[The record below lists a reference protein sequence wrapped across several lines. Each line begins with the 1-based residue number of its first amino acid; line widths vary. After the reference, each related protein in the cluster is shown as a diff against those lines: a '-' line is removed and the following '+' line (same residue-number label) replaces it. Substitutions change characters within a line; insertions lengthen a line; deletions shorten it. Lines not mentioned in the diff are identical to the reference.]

1 MITICLCCLCAI
13 PVNAQETY
21 DSFQGTWRGKVL
33 EIISEE
39 VKIIPGTDTQ
49 HVYQTVRFEALDGP
63 KKGTYITAENDYIE
77 LGEGDTFF
85 FDYSIYPDG
94 SEIYNVVELD
104 RKGSLIFLSIVFVG
118 VILAFGRW
126 QGFRSLI
133 SLAVSFLALLY
144 ILLPG
149 ILAGWN
155 PLVASI
161 LVVSAILFV
170 AIFFTHGFN
179 KESCIAYG
187 GTMVAVIIT
196 GLFAM
201 FSVYITHLTGFS
213 DEASIYLN
221 FHTDGSLDFTALLL
235 GAIII
240 GVLGILDDIAITQV
254 AVVSELYE
262 SNPGMDKKEV
272 YKRALR
278 VGRDHV
284 GALVNTLVL
293 AYTGAS
299 LPLLLF
305 LYTSQS
311 STSIILSTEIV
322 ATEIVRTIV
331 GSVGLVLTV
340 PIVTLLAVFCLNQS
354 LTDMIRKSRKI

>member
-1 MITICLCCLCAI
+1 MKTIFKKTIIIILICFAF
-13 PVNAQETY
+13 PTYAQEMQ
-21 DSFQGTWRGKVL
+21 DSFQGTWRGEVL
-33 EIISEE
+33 EVVSEE
-39 VKIIPGTDTQ
+39 TKNIPGTNTD
-49 HVYQTVRFEALDGP
+49 HVYQTIRFKALDGP
-63 KKGTYITAENDYIE
+63 KAGTYITIENDYVE
-77 LGEGDTFF
+77 LSKGNTFF
-85 FDYSIYPDG
+85 FDYNVYADG
-94 SEIYNVVELD
+94 SETYNVVELD
-104 RKGSLIFLSIVFVG
+104 RKVPLIILSIIFIG
-118 VILAFGRW
+118 VITLFGRW
-126 QGFRSLI
+126 QGFCSLVSLI
-133 SLAVSFLALLY
+133 VSFVALFY
-144 ILLPG
+144 ILLPA
-149 ILAGWN
+149 ILAGWS
-155 PLVASI
+155 PLGVSILVAST
-161 LVVSAILFV
+161 ILFV

-213 DEASIYLN
+213 DEATTYLN

-262 SNPGMDKKEV
+262 SNPRMDRKEA

-311 STSIILSTEIV
+311 SMSIILSTEIV

-340 PIVTLLAVFCLNQS
+340 PIVTLLAVFYLKTEKN
-354 LTDMIRKSRKI
+354 IN